1 MEMFIFS
8 VFYEFSSLSSVLEE
22 KQHRFLPSLKAL
34 KEMPASRYT
43 AVRSFLDPIG
53 RNGEEIEIRSK
64 RTKRSEEMN

>member
-43 AVRSFLDPIG
+43 APCDHSSI
-53 RNGEEIEIRSK
+53 
-64 RTKRSEEMN
+64 RSEEMEKKSR